1 MPNDKAQMKI
11 SIQTQGCKVNQSE
24 SASIEGILRN
34 NNYQIVDKAANADV
48 VVVNTC
54 TVTAKSDHESRQLI
68 RKALKS
74 GARVIATG
82 CYAQLKPEE
91 LTEIKGLDL
100 IVGNSGKQKIIEHLK
115 NIDAPEKEKY
125 EHASVSV
132 DNPVNHLE
140 LQPYYSKRSRAFLK
154 VQDGCNFACSYCA
167 VPKARGKSRSL
178 AIKDVLTAVDEL
190 SSQGYR
196 EIVLTGIHIGTYG
209 LDLEPKASLL
219 ELMDKITKG
228 RPDIRIRLSSI
239 EPQEVSDNLLTLMK
253 ERNICSHLHIPL
265 QSGSDKILK
274 LMNRRYTL
282 GHYKQLINKII
293 TEMPDIAIGTDI
305 ITGFPGESDKDFYE
319 TVKFIEQLP
328 LSYMHV
334 FPYSKRPDTKA
345 LSLSG
350 FISEKVKKDR
360 VKKLMEMSA
369 YKKENYMAKNL
380 DKVLDV
386 IVEKRNPVTGYF
398 NAISSNYLRIL
409 VKDEGLKSRQSLKI
423 RTRSIVDACLL
434 AEPFN

>member
-1 MPNDKAQMKI
+1 LKI
-11 SIQTQGCKVNQSE
+11 CIQTLGCKVNQSE
-24 SASIEGILRN
+24 SSSIEGILRN
-34 NNYQIVDKAANADV
+34 NDHQIVDKNGDPDV
-48 VVVNTC
+48 VIVNTC
-54 TVTAKSDHESRQLI
+54 TVTARSDHESRQMV

-82 CYAQLKPEE
+82 CYAQLRPEE

-100 IVGNSGKQKIIEHLK
+100 IVGNSGKQKIIDHLH
-115 NIDAPEKEKY
+115 NINASEKEKC
-125 EHASVSV
+125 EHASVFV
-132 DNPVNHLE
+132 DNPANHLE
-140 LQPYYSKRSRAFLK
+140 LQPYYSTRSRAFLK

-178 AIKDVLTAVDEL
+178 AIEDVLTAVDEL
-190 SSQGYR
+190 SSQEYR

-209 LDLEPKASLL
+209 IDLEPKASLL
-219 ELMDKITKG
+219 ELMDKITEG
-228 RPDIRIRLSSI
+228 RPDLRIRLSSI
-239 EPQEVSDNLLTLMK
+239 EPQEVSDKLLTMMK
-253 ERNICSHLHIPL
+253 DRNICSHLHIPL
-265 QSGSDKILK
+265 QSGSDRILK
-274 LMNRRYTL
+274 LMNRRYTS

-305 ITGFPGESDKDFYE
+305 ITGFPGESDKDFYD
-319 TVKFIEQLP
+319 TVKFIEKLP

-334 FPYSKRPDTKA
+334 FPYSKRPDTEA
-345 LSLSG
+345 LLLSE

-360 VKKLMEMSA
+360 VKKLMEISEN
-369 YKKENYMAKNL
+369 KKKNYMAKNL

-386 IVEKRNPVTGYF
+386 IVEKRNPANGYF

-409 VKDEGLKSRQSLKI
+409 VNEEGLKSGQSLKV